1 MKLKNICLFAF
12 LIFSI
17 NGYAEGQSGLETFIL
32 ISYMICIGIYT
43 FVGGIFIKLFFQMIK
58 LRFKNQTL
66 WSLLIAFVTS
76 LLAAAIFEY
85 NFLFIFWG
93 ND

>member
-1 MKLKNICLFAF
+1 MKLKNISLFAF

-17 NGYAEGQSGLETFIL
+17 NGYAEGQSGLGTFIL

-43 FVGGIFIKLFFQMIK
+43 FVGGIFIKLFFKMIK
-58 LRFKNQTL
+58 LCFKNQTH
-66 WSLLIAFVTS
+66 WSIFIAFVAS
-76 LLAAAIFEY
+76 LLAAAIFDN

-93 ND
+93 SN

>member
-17 NGYAEGQSGLETFIL
+17 NGYAEGQSGLGTFIL

-66 WSLLIAFVTS
+66 WSLFIAFVTS

>member
-17 NGYAEGQSGLETFIL
+17 NGYAEGQSGLGTFIL